1 MAAHA
6 RSLEFR
12 GEIVE
17 NDGVDSLGP
26 ILNGFGGE

>member
-1 MAAHA
+1 MVAHA
-6 RSLEFR
+6 LSLEFR

-26 ILNGFGGE
+26 VLNGVGGE